1 MPGRGHHPQ
10 NSVMRE
16 GASQK
21 GESAAAAAD
30 KPLVFE
36 QPLNERMRSY
46 LRIDFLYNQA
56 LFHAHS
62 HSQWSSRAAV
72 TSLLD
77 LLAIVTRADMRAD
90 VLKELERQ
98 ISMLTEYQRRPDVD
112 VERLRSVIANLS
124 RLRTDLLG
132 AGSTFLQPL
141 RDSAFLAAVRH
152 RSSIPGGTCEFD
164 LPDFY
169 YWLSRTAETREEVLA
184 RWLAMLRPLCDAIA
198 ELLWLTRQGGKV
210 RSEVASGGIFHIT
223 FERDSPVQ
231 LLRVLVGGDLGVYP
245 EISGSHYRSSVRF
258 VVWNGL
264 MERPRQTDTDV
275 PFEIVCCS

>member
-1 MPGRGHHPQ
+1 
-10 NSVMRE
+10 MRE
-16 GASQK
+16 GTSQPSEA
-21 GESAAAAAD
+21 GVVSTT

-56 LFHAHS
+56 LFHSHS

-77 LLAIVTRADMRAD
+77 LLAIITRADTRAD

-98 ISMLTEYQRRPDVD
+98 VALMTEFQRRPDVD
-112 VERLRSVIANLS
+112 VERLRTLIANLT

-132 AGSTFLQPL
+132 AGSAYLQPL

-152 RSSIPGGTCEFD
+152 RSTIPGGTCEFD

-169 YWLSRTAETREEVLA
+169 YWLSRTSESREETLA
-184 RWLAMLRPLCDAIA
+184 RWLTMLRPLCDAIG
-198 ELLWLTRQGGKV
+198 ELLWLTRQGGKA
-210 RSEVASGGIFHIT
+210 RHETAAGGIFHIT

-231 LLRVLVGGDLGVYP
+231 LLRVLVAPDLGVYP

-258 VVWNGL
+258 VVWNGF
-264 MERPRQTDTDV
+264 MERPRQSDTDI
-275 PFEIVCCS
+275 PFDVVCCT